1 MKKRLLH
8 LIIITLVC
16 CINALGQATD
26 THTKIFDPNFRT
38 LKVQVS
44 DDFLAPP
51 IIHLNS
57 NEHLTIMFDELA
69 NDVRYMQ
76 YRLIHCNADWQPS
89 QLLDSEIVDGFNI
102 ANIEDYAFS
111 SNTFVHYVNYLI
123 TIPNDDIRPQVS
135 GNYLL
140 QVFPEN
146 EPDEII
152 LQARFAI
159 DEAQVAI
166 KGEATS
172 RTDLGFNDKF
182 QQVNFNISLNQYD
195 IRDPFSDIIAIV
207 EQNGRDDN
215 KAVIR
220 NPQRVMGSEIIYEH
234 IPQLIFNAGNEF
246 RRFETVRVNYPGMN
260 VDSTRFL
267 NNCYNAYLKID
278 QERASASYY
287 YDQTQNGRFMI
298 DEYNSTDPNLGADY
312 VMTHFALD
320 IPQVM
325 NADIYI
331 DGELTH
337 HLFSYDNKMSYNYDT
352 NLYEKSILLKQG
364 SYNYQYLAIPRNSAT
379 STADPSLVEGNH
391 YETVNEY
398 VIKIFH
404 RHPGS
409 RADRLIGTQTIY
421 SGK

>member
-1 MKKRLLH
+1 MKKLLL
-8 LIIITLVC
+8 LIGIFTCFASGAI
-16 CINALGQATD
+16 GQPID
-26 THTKIFDPNFRT
+26 TKTQIFHPDFKT

-44 DDFLAPP
+44 NDFLAPP

-57 NEHLTIMFDELA
+57 NEHITIMFDELS

-102 ANIEDYAFS
+102 ANVEDYAFS

-123 TIPNDDIRPQVS
+123 TIPNQYIRPQVS

-152 LQARFAI
+152 LQGRFAI

-182 QQVNFNISLNQYD
+182 QQVNFSISKNQYN
-195 IRDPFSDIIAIV
+195 IRDPFSELIAIV

-215 KAVIR
+215 KVVIHH
-220 NPQRVMGSEIIYEH
+220 PQRVMGAEIIYEH

-260 VDSTRFL
+260 VDSTRYL
-267 NNCYNAYLKID
+267 NNCYNAYIKID

-287 YDQTQNGRFMI
+287 YDQTQYGRYMI

-312 VMTHFALD
+312 VMTHFTLD

-331 DGELTH
+331 DGELTNH
-337 HLFSYDNKMSYNYDT
+337 NFSSDNKMSYNYDT

-404 RHPGS
+404 RYPGS
-409 RADRLIGTQTIY
+409 RADKLIGTQTIY